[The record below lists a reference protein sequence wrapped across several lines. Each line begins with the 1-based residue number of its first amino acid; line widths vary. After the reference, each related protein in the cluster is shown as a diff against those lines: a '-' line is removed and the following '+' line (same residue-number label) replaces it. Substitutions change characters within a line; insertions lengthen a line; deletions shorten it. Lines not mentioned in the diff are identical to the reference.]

1 MVSSIAA
8 LKAQFDLQ
16 TRLYCNAL
24 EGISDSES
32 ATRGGEHINN
42 IKWVAGHLLDTR
54 VGSMAR
60 LAGLTPDGSY
70 GAQFGR
76 GVELDLKANYP
87 PIEELV
93 ARWKESAAAIGD
105 GLTKIPEDVLAAP
118 SNANAPIA
126 DDTIRGLIAFLV
138 SHESY
143 HIGQIAMLRKMMGKE
158 AMSFK

>member
-24 EGISDSES
+24 EGISDTES
-32 ATRGGEHINN
+32 AARGSEHINN
-42 IKWVAGHLLDTR
+42 IKWIAGHLLDTR

-70 GAQFGR
+70 ASQFGR
-76 GVELDLKANYP
+76 GVPLDLTATYP
-87 PIEELV
+87 PVEDLV
-93 ARWKESAAAIGD
+93 ARWKESATAIGE
-105 GLTKIPEDVLAAP
+105 GLTRIPEEVLAAP
-118 SNANAPIA
+118 SNAQVPIA
-126 DDTIRGLIAFLV
+126 DESIRGLIAFLV

-143 HIGQIAMLRKMMGKE
+143 HIGQIALLRKMVGKE